1 MKKSIIKKLVIK
13 KLVITSIALFALSA
27 CSTSTT
33 GRKQV
38 MLFSDT
44 ELNQMGVTSFED
56 MKKKTPISKDKATND
71 FVQCVA
77 KSITDNVPKSAHKGS
92 WEVVVFDS
100 KQVNAFALPGG
111 KIGVYTGILNVT
123 ENQDQLGAI
132 IGHEVGHVI
141 EHHSNERLS
150 ANKISNIGLSVATV
164 AIGATD
170 VENKGL
176 WMAGLGLGVQYGII
190 MPYSRSH
197 ESEADI
203 IGQNLMAR
211 SGFNPKDS
219 IKLWQNM
226 AAVSAKSGQSAPAEF
241 MSTHP
246 SNETRIKQLTK
257 HLSISN
263 NYYLSSEKPRCVKPK
278 AYGCNLCCTQLSL
291 CFSKQS
297 LSCKRFERPCQNSMY

>member
-1 MKKSIIKKLVIK
+1 MKLPLIMLTA
-13 KLVITSIALFALSA
+13 LIALTA
-27 CSTSTT
+27 CTSSST

-38 MLFSDT
+38 MLFSDA
-44 ELNQMGVTSFED
+44 ELDKMGAASFED
-56 MKKKTPISKDKATND
+56 MKKKTPISTDKATND

-77 KSITDNVPKSAHKGS
+77 KSITKNVAKSVHQGD

-100 KQVNAFALPGG
+100 AQVNAFALPSG

-150 ANKISNIGLSVATV
+150 ANKLQNMGMAAATAAVGLS
-164 AIGATD
+164 D

-176 WMAGLGLGVQYGII
+176 WMAGLGLGLQYGVI
-190 MPYSRSH
+190 MPYSRAH

-203 IGQNLMAR
+203 VGQDLMAR
-211 SGFNPKDS
+211 SGFEPSAS

-226 AAVSAKSGQSAPAEF
+226 AKLSKGAPAEF

-246 SNETRIKQLTK
+246 SNKTRINQLTE
-257 HLSISN
+257 HLPSAITLYKADSRPN
-263 NYYLSSEKPRCVKPK
+263 CQKPK
-278 AYGCNLCCTQLSL
+278 VIPSPKA
-291 CFSKQS
+291 
-297 LSCKRFERPCQNSMY
+297 